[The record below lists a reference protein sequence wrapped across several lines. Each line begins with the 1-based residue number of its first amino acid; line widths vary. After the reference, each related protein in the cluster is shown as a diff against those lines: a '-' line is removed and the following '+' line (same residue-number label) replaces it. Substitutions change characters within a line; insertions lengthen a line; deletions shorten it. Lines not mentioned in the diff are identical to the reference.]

1 MLRRKIYE
9 KLKEWKEVSNGK
21 SALLIEGA
29 RRVGKSTVAEEF
41 AKNEYDDYIVLD
53 FALESDEI
61 RNNFANLSKPDVFF
75 RNLFLLKGKDLP
87 VRRSLI
93 IFDEVQLFPAARQ
106 AIKYLVKDGRYDYLE
121 TGSLISIRRNVQNI
135 VIPSE
140 EEKIQMFP
148 MDFEEFLWAGGDT
161 VTADAIRDAFESKT
175 PLGDTIH
182 RTIMNRYRTYLAC
195 GGMPQA
201 VQAFV
206 DGATWREIDR
216 IKKGILDLYD
226 NDLVKYDQDDRERA
240 SVIFRTIPEQL
251 MNHNSHFKWSV
262 VDKNARFQNYV
273 DAVGFLSDSM
283 IVNECIDVTQPEVTL
298 EAYADRSNF
307 KLYMGDTGLL
317 VTQMMKGSWDPE
329 EPDSE
334 NLYRSLLFGKLGI
347 NLGMVM
353 ENSVAQA
360 LRMNGHALYFH
371 EFDYQAPGSTKEN
384 HYEIDFLI
392 VRKQKV
398 CPLEVKSS
406 QYRRHASFDY
416 FVQKYPIKVEDR
428 YILYTKDY
436 HREDG
441 ITCIPLYMAMCL

>member
-29 RRVGKSTVAEEF
+29 RRVGQSTVAEEF

-226 NDLVKYDQDDRERA
+226 NDLVKYDQNDRERA

-273 DAVGFLSDSM
+273 DAVGFL
-283 IVNECIDVTQPEVTL
+283 
-298 EAYADRSNF
+298 
-307 KLYMGDTGLL
+307 
-317 VTQMMKGSWDPE
+317 
-329 EPDSE
+329 
-334 NLYRSLLFGKLGI
+334 
-347 NLGMVM
+347 
-353 ENSVAQA
+353 
-360 LRMNGHALYFH
+360 
-371 EFDYQAPGSTKEN
+371 
-384 HYEIDFLI
+384 
-392 VRKQKV
+392 
-398 CPLEVKSS
+398 
-406 QYRRHASFDY
+406 
-416 FVQKYPIKVEDR
+416 
-428 YILYTKDY
+428 
-436 HREDG
+436 
-441 ITCIPLYMAMCL
+441 